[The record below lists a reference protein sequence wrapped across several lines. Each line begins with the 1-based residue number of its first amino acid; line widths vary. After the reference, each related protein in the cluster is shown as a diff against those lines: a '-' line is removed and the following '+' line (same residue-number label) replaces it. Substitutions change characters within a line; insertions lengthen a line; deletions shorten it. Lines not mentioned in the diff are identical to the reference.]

1 MSTIAIDAR
10 ELRTSTGRYVE
21 RLIHYLQQIDHEH
34 DYLILLYPK
43 DMDSWEPTNPRFKKV
58 ACPHKE
64 FTFDEQIGFK
74 KQLDELK
81 PDLVHF
87 GMIQQPVWYG
97 GLVVTTIHDLTTM
110 RFNNPAK
117 NWLIFTGKQAVYK
130 WVIKRVAK
138 KSAAIITPTQYVKND
153 VAQYT
158 KVSPDKI
165 TAAYEAVD
173 EFDEPAQAMPFFT
186 GKQFIVADGRPRP
199 HKNLKR
205 IIEAFAI
212 LHQKYPDLYLMLTG
226 KRNKGDGK
234 FTALIESLG
243 LKEYAIQTDY
253 IPDGQLKWALQN
265 GKAYIYASLSEGF
278 GLIPLEAMLNG
289 APVVASNATCLPEV
303 LGDAAHYFDPTS
315 SEDIAR
321 AIEEVVT
328 NEALQRS
335 LIKKGTTQ
343 VKKYSW
349 QRMAEQTLE
358 VYKKVLNET

>member
-10 ELRTSTGRYVE
+10 ELRSSTGRYIE

-43 DMDSWEPTNPRFKKV
+43 DMDSWEPNNPRFRKV

-64 FTFDEQIGFK
+64 FTFDEQIGFR

-87 GMIQQPVWYG
+87 GMIQQPVSYK
-97 GLVVTTIHDLTTM
+97 GLTVTTIHDLTTM
-110 RFNNPAK
+110 RFRNPAK
-117 NWLIFTGKQAVYK
+117 NWLAFTIKQEVYK

-138 KSAAIITPTQYVKND
+138 QSAAIITPTHYVKDD

-158 KVSPDKI
+158 GVNPDKI
-165 TAAYEAVD
+165 TVSYEAVD
-173 EFDEPAQAMPFFT
+173 AFDDPAQEMPFFA

-199 HKNLKR
+199 HKNLRR

-234 FTALIESLG
+234 FTALIKSLG
-243 LKEYAIQTDY
+243 LEEYAIQTDF

-303 LGDAAHYFDPTS
+303 LGDAAQYFNPLDAADMASKLAELLDNPGLQKQL
-315 SEDIAR
+315 IA
-321 AIEEVVT
+321 
-328 NEALQRS
+328 
-335 LIKKGTTQ
+335 KGKEQ

-358 VYKKVLNET
+358 VYKKVLNEA